1 MSSSLRPGRPAENVE
16 VADSGDVSAAYPV
29 TPAAATSAFVNGHFP
44 RRRWKVVGFSVLAG
58 FLLTVI
64 WSASFVD
71 SVIGDS
77 VANAM
82 LGHDAKETAIT
93 GAAAG
98 IVFAFVSGLAG
109 TFTACNIAVFGTV
122 APMVGGAGGR
132 WQRVLTTL
140 RPMLWLAVGMVVVS
154 AVYGV
159 VVGLVGTGMPQFDT
173 AASQPGEIPGRLG
186 QSMVVFGLIGVV
198 MAYLGLAS
206 LGFVRDPFARIAPR
220 FPNAPLVFMGALVGA
235 FLIGRPFPL
244 FRMLFRDAAESG
256 NPFYGAGAFVL
267 QSVGNIVVLA
277 VLMLIIAF
285 TSGRLQRWLAAEPR
299 RLTVLTGA
307 ALIIPGVFLVLY
319 WDVRLL
325 AMLDI
330 IPWFPVAP
338 WV

>member
-1 MSSSLRPGRPAENVE
+1 MSSSSVPARPTEQVAVDDVPDRPAT
-16 VADSGDVSAAYPV
+16 ATRG
-29 TPAAATSAFVNGHFP
+29 TSAFVNGNFP
-44 RRRWKVVGFSVLAG
+44 RRRWRVVGFSVLAG

-64 WSASFVD
+64 WSAPFVD
-71 SVIGDS
+71 RVIGDS

-82 LGHDAKETAIT
+82 LGHEAKETALT

-98 IVFAFVSGLAG
+98 VVFAFVSGLAG

-154 AVYGV
+154 AVYGA

-186 QSMVVFGLIGVV
+186 QSMVVFGLIGLV
-198 MAYLGLAS
+198 MAYLGLAAV
-206 LGFVRDPFARIAPR
+206 GFVRDPFARIAPR

-277 VLMLIIAF
+277 VLMLVIAF
-285 TSGRLQRWLAAEPR
+285 TSGRLQRWFSADPR
-299 RLTVLTGA
+299 RLSVLTGA
-307 ALIIPGVFLVLY
+307 ALIVPGVFLVLY
-319 WDVRLL
+319 WDVRLP

-330 IPWFPVAP
+330 LPWYPVAP

>member
-1 MSSSLRPGRPAENVE
+1 MSSSLRPEQLGHDDSAELPP
-16 VADSGDVSAAYPV
+16 VA
-29 TPAAATSAFVNGHFP
+29 TPAQATSAFVNGHFP
-44 RRRWKVVGFSVLAG
+44 RRRWRVVGFSALAG

-71 SVIGDS
+71 GVIGDTT
-77 VANAM
+77 ANAI

-140 RPMLWLAVGMVVVS
+140 RPILWLAVGMIVVS
-154 AVYGV
+154 AVYGA
-159 VVGLVGTGMPQFDT
+159 VVGLVGTGMPQFDE
-173 AASQPGEIPGRLG
+173 AATRPGEIPGRLG
-186 QSMVVFGLIGVV
+186 QAMVVFGLIGLV
-198 MAYLGLAS
+198 MTYLGMAS
-206 LGFVRDPFARIAPR
+206 LGFVRDPFRRIAAR

-244 FRMLFRDAAESG
+244 FRKLFRDAADSG
-256 NPFYGAGAFVL
+256 NPLYGAGAFVL
-267 QSVGNIVVLA
+267 QSIGNIVVLA
-277 VLMLIIAF
+277 VLMLVIAF
-285 TSGRLQRWLAAEPR
+285 TSGRLQRWFAAEPR
-299 RLTVLTGA
+299 RLSVLTGA
-307 ALIIPGVFLVLY
+307 AMIIPGVFLVLY
-319 WDVRLL
+319 WDVRLP

-330 IPWFPVAP
+330 IGWFPVAP